1 MAPGETRALTWRH
14 GVVSAQALGGMV
26 GPTSFLL
33 PDGCPV
39 SPFHVAQWF
48 NEPDV
53 LAGGGLIAG
62 LRGEWPCVPF
72 GYPMPVENFP
82 PAWQAAMESAG
93 TPGEVH
99 GYASNHDWSFGEAT
113 PNEIALDIDYP
124 RDDAIARLERIIR
137 PDPDA
142 AALDFTLRVHA
153 RRATRE
159 PIALHGCFRLPV
171 TAGGARLAPGRF
183 ATGRTHPGRVEP
195 GAGLFAAD
203 RQFDSLTAVP
213 ALGGGTVDA
222 SALPFGQPVEEL
234 LQLDGIDGSFGLLN
248 EAEGYRMR
256 FTWDAEVLPSVLLWF
271 SNRGRSAAPW
281 NGRHLCIG
289 IEPLC
294 SPFGLSPD
302 TARAN
307 NPISAAGTPTAVA
320 LTPDAPLTIR
330 YRIAVTPL

>member
-1 MAPGETRALTWRH
+1 MAPGETRALAWRH

-33 PDGCPV
+33 PDGRPV
-39 SPFHVAQWF
+39 SPFHIAPWF
-48 NEPDV
+48 DEPDV

-72 GYPMPVENFP
+72 GYPMPVEDFP
-82 PAWQAAMESAG
+82 PAWQAAMEGGG
-93 TPGEVH
+93 TPGDVH
-99 GYASNHDWSFGEAT
+99 GYSSNHDWSFVEAGA
-113 PNEIALDIDYP
+113 NEIALRIDYP
-124 RDDAIARLERIIR
+124 EDDAIARLERTIR
-137 PDPDA
+137 PDPTA
-142 AALDFTLRVHA
+142 AALDFTLTLHA

-171 TAGGARLAPGRF
+171 TPGAARLVPGRF
-183 ATGRTHPGRVEP
+183 ATGRTPPGRVEP
-195 GAGLFAAD
+195 EAPLFAPD
-203 RQFDSLTAVP
+203 RKFDTLAEVP
-213 ALGGGTVDA
+213 AHDGGTVDA

-234 LQLDGIDGSFGLLN
+234 LQLDDIDGSFELLN
-248 EAEGYRMR
+248 EAEGYRVR
-256 FTWDAEVLPSVLLWF
+256 FTWDAGVLPSVLLWF

-302 TARAN
+302 TARAD
-307 NPISAAGTPTAVA
+307 NPISAEGTATAVA
-320 LTPDAPLTIR
+320 LTPEAPLTIR
-330 YRIAVTPL
+330 YRIAVSPL